1 MLGAAMLSA
10 GSLPSLSVR
19 AAPARALVPRM
30 VTPSVPDYDVGLWEK
45 RDMPTFDYQL
55 DYYSDLLEGME
66 KCQQE
71 NEQVLPL
78 LNQLSEFDFFS
89 FFSVDLLSSC
99 GYMPTNEEPCG
110 LDACE
115 IDPAEEVP
123 EAMMARD
130 NDEYEFELDSYG
142 RWDQPSDFSEYY
154 DLRVQKEQNTGYDG
168 RRVWRFIHQK
178 ISFQREVEEG
188 ANGWKRD
195 FNRAI
200 SGMHAAVDAQILNDI
215 GVTEEGLD
223 EYRRRL
229 RDEPGAITNLYF
241 AYMLTLC
248 ALLEMQDRLNSCNY
262 LGEGD
267 RIRPIMQQLT
277 GAALLSDPSVQR
289 AAQNLKEHA
298 MEPDACVWKVRLRTR
313 DLLRVMNCVQCNLC
327 RLHGKVMSMGVASC
341 LQVLLGKDGSGD
353 DPTRLDRVELGCL
366 MATCIKFGNAC
377 AVIERFRAAD
387 EAAGCPEGPTESPMG
402 PELAA

>member
-178 ISFQREVEEG
+178 ISFQREVEED

-277 GAALLSDPSVQR
+277 GAALLSDPSVPR
-289 AAQNLKEHA
+289 RPAPTRPTPPRRRLASPSDPPCAARCCA
-298 MEPDACVWKVRLRTR
+298 GPTRRPEPQGARHGARRLRVEGTYY
-313 DLLRVMNCVQCNLC
+313 LLLSTYY
-327 RLHGKVMSMGVASC
+327 L
-341 LQVLLGKDGSGD
+341 VL
-353 DPTRLDRVELGCL
+353 T
-366 MATCIKFGNAC
+366 T
-377 AVIERFRAAD
+377 
-387 EAAGCPEGPTESPMG
+387 
-402 PELAA
+402 

>member
-1 MLGAAMLSA
+1 
-10 GSLPSLSVR
+10 
-19 AAPARALVPRM
+19 
-30 VTPSVPDYDVGLWEK
+30 
-45 RDMPTFDYQL
+45 MPTFDYQV
-55 DYYSDLLEGME
+55 DYYSDLLAGME

-71 NEQVLPL
+71 NAHVLPL
-78 LNQLSEFDFFS
+78 LNELRQFDFFS
-89 FFSVDLLSSC
+89 FFAVDLLSSC

-115 IDPAEEVP
+115 IDPAEDVP
-123 EAMMARD
+123 EAMVTRD
-130 NDEYEFELDSYG
+130 DDEYEFELDSYG
-142 RWDQPSDFSEYY
+142 RWDQPSDFTEYY
-154 DLRVQKEQNTGYDG
+154 DLREQKERNTGYDG

-178 ISFQREVEEG
+178 ICFQRDLEALEH
-188 ANGWKRD
+188 GWKRD

-200 SGMHAAVDAQILNDI
+200 SGMHAAVDAQIINDI
-215 GVTEEGLD
+215 GINDEGLV

-229 RDEPGAITNLYF
+229 RDEPGSIANLYF

-248 ALLEMQDRLNSCNY
+248 AILEMQDRLNNCNY

-277 GAALLSDPSVQR
+277 GSPLLSDPAVQR

-298 MEPDACVWKVRLRTR
+298 QLPDAMVWKVRLRTR
-313 DLLRVMNCVQCNLC
+313 DLLRIMNCVQCNLC
-327 RLHGKVMSMGVASC
+327 RLHGKILSMGVASC
-341 LQVLLGKDGSGD
+341 LQVLLGKDGQGD

-377 AVIERFRAAD
+377 DVVERFRAAD
-387 EAAGCPEGPTESPMG
+387 EAAGCPEG
-402 PELAA
+402 AAETPA

>member
-1 MLGAAMLSA
+1 MLGAAPLAMLST
-10 GSLPSLSVR
+10 GSLPSLSMR

-45 RDMPTFDYQL
+45 RDMPSFDYQL
-55 DYYSDLLEGME
+55 DYYADLLEGME
-66 KCQQE
+66 KCKQE
-71 NEQVLPL
+71 NERVLPL
-78 LNQLSEFDFFS
+78 LNQLAEFDFFS

-130 NDEYEFELDSYG
+130 NDEYEFELDGYG

-154 DLRVQKEQNTGYDG
+154 DLRVQKEKNTGYDG

-178 ISFQREVEEG
+178 ISFQREVEED

-215 GVTEEGLD
+215 GVTDEGLD

-248 ALLEMQDRLNSCNY
+248 ALLEMQDRLNTCNY

-277 GAALLSDPSVQR
+277 GAALLSDPSVTSPTPPPTPPPPHR
-289 AAQNLKEHA
+289 RPAPPSRRPA
-298 MEPDACVWKVRLRTR
+298 
-313 DLLRVMNCVQCNLC
+313 
-327 RLHGKVMSMGVASC
+327 
-341 LQVLLGKDGSGD
+341 
-353 DPTRLDRVELGCL
+353 PTRPNLPR
-366 MATCIKFGNAC
+366 
-377 AVIERFRAAD
+377 RR
-387 EAAGCPEGPTESPMG
+387 
-402 PELAA
+402 LAAASPPPRRRLASPPDPPCAARCMHRSNAPPRTSRSMPWSLTPACGRCGYARATSSAS